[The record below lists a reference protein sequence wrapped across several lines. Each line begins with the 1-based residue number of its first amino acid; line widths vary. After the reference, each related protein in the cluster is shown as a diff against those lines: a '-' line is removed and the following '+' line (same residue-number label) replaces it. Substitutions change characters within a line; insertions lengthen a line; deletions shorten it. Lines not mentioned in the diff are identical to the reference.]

1 MVHEVTKSQTKL
13 QRLSTHIHVGRQ
25 RITEAVGP
33 KSGHQPSSA
42 QNSSEALAS
51 LPPTA
56 HKASSHASDSPPH
69 CLALCTPCQ
78 PHRLPGAP
86 GTQPAHVDHRPLHWL
101 LPLPQMLSAD
111 SHGRSLHRLG
121 VFPRRPSA
129 LEGRSDLRIVAAALT
144 PAPPDTP
151 WAPHAALVFIS
162 LRPPLSCSG
171 ASLTCPVRLLSVSP
185 LRAVAAG
192 GSLHLEVVWR
202 IQSVLNAWLMSER
215 TNRRQSGV
223 AFRVIQRACLTPVHE
238 DSGSHCGFL
247 QSGESGSQV
256 AWGPRSGRP
265 KGSCPGQNEQRG
277 PVGSPVLAFLPH

>member
-1 MVHEVTKSQTKL
+1 MRSWSFSRSIRRTSFPGGASDKEPASDAGSIPGLGRCPGGEHAIPLQCSCLENPMDRGAWQAMVHEVTKSQTKL

-202 IQSVLNAWLMSER
+202 IQSVLNA
-215 TNRRQSGV
+215 
-223 AFRVIQRACLTPVHE
+223 
-238 DSGSHCGFL
+238 
-247 QSGESGSQV
+247 
-256 AWGPRSGRP
+256 
-265 KGSCPGQNEQRG
+265 
-277 PVGSPVLAFLPH
+277 